1 MKFYEVLNNIQLI
14 IHIQADD
21 AVLHDLEQH
30 WTDIKSIGRSEDM
43 VDIQQAKVIDL
54 VETGNISVTSEY
66 SAYIDSEALKL
77 DEETDERKV
86 YPYKI
91 RNRMKANGTRYYLNK
106 NYELK
111 DGKRIFEK
119 KSVVYI
125 SQYGIDKI
133 GNGIYLDQEDGKN
146 YIVNFL

>member
-1 MKFYEVLNNIQLI
+1 
-14 IHIQADD
+14 
-21 AVLHDLEQH
+21 
-30 WTDIKSIGRSEDM
+30 
-43 VDIQQAKVIDL
+43 
-54 VETGNISVTSEY
+54 
-66 SAYIDSEALKL
+66 
-77 DEETDERKV
+77 
-86 YPYKI
+86 
-91 RNRMKANGTRYYLNK
+91 MKANGTRYYLNK

-111 DGKRIFEK
+111 GGKRIFEK

>member
-1 MKFYEVLNNIQLI
+1 MKNKLTVLSGIMLT
-14 IHIQADD
+14 AT
-21 AVLHDLEQH
+21 LLL
-30 WTDIKSIGRSEDM
+30 TGRGS
-43 VDIQQAKVIDL
+43 K
-54 VETGNISVTSEY
+54 
-66 SAYIDSEALKL
+66 KL
-77 DEETDERKV
+77 DIDNKETSLKDETSVSTENNTTTQSNEEMPEGG
-86 YPYKI
+86 YKYSSESGS
-91 RNRMKANGTRYYLNK
+91 AGLFA
-106 NYELK
+106 YELK

>member
-1 MKFYEVLNNIQLI
+1 M
-14 IHIQADD
+14 
-21 AVLHDLEQH
+21 
-30 WTDIKSIGRSEDM
+30 
-43 VDIQQAKVIDL
+43 
-54 VETGNISVTSEY
+54 
-66 SAYIDSEALKL
+66 
-77 DEETDERKV
+77 
-86 YPYKI
+86 
-91 RNRMKANGTRYYLNK
+91 NK

>member
-1 MKFYEVLNNIQLI
+1 MEPDN
-14 IHIQADD
+14 
-21 AVLHDLEQH
+21 
-30 WTDIKSIGRSEDM
+30 
-43 VDIQQAKVIDL
+43 
-54 VETGNISVTSEY
+54 
-66 SAYIDSEALKL
+66 
-77 DEETDERKV
+77 
-86 YPYKI
+86 
-91 RNRMKANGTRYYLNK
+91 YLNK
-106 NYELK
+106 KFNELK